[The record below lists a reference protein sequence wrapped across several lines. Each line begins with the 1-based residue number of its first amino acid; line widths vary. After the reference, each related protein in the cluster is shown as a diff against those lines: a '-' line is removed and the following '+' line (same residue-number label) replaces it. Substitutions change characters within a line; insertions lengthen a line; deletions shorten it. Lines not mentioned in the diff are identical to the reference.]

1 MYYIGVDLGGT
12 NIAAGLVSEKGEIL
26 YKKSV
31 LTLKDRG
38 YEQIIKDIANLCD
51 NIINEKGLQYNNI
64 KSIGIGCPGSCDID
78 KGMVTYSC
86 NLDFYDVPIIKEMEK
101 HTKIPVFFENDANCA
116 ALGESICGAAKG
128 YKNSITITLGTGV
141 GGGIIINGKIYS
153 GSFSGGA
160 ELGHM
165 VVQVDG
171 ESCGCGRKGCWEAY
185 VSASALIREARIAA
199 ARYPN
204 SEIFNLVNGNIK
216 LIDAKIPFDAAEK
229 GDSVAKG
236 IINNYFKYMAEGLSN
251 LINIFQPEIIA
262 IGGGV
267 CAQGENI
274 IKPVTKLV
282 KGMVYGGVL
291 KTKIVTATLGNDAG
305 IIGAAMLE

>member
-1 MYYIGVDLGGT
+1 MYYMGVDLGGT
-12 NIAAGLVSEKGEIL
+12 NICVGLVSEKGEIL

-31 LTLKDRG
+31 LTLKERG
-38 YEQIIKDIANLCD
+38 YQEIIKDIGNLC
-51 NIINEKGLQYNNI
+51 NTIIKEKGLENDNI

-78 KGMVTYSC
+78 KGILTYSC
-86 NLDFYDVPIIKEMEK
+86 NLDFNNVPIIEEMK
-101 HTKIPVFFENDANCA
+101 KYTDIPVHFDNDANCA

-141 GGGIIINGKIYS
+141 GGGIIIDGKIYS
-153 GSFSGGA
+153 GSFYCGA

-165 VVQVDG
+165 VINVDG
-171 ESCGCGRKGCWEAY
+171 EQCSCGRKGCWETY

-199 ARYPN
+199 ARYTN
-204 SEIFNLVNGNIK
+204 CEIFNLVNGNIK
-216 LIDAKIPFDAAEK
+216 LIDAKIPFDAAAK
-229 GDSVAKG
+229 GDSIAKG
-236 IINNYFKYMAEGLSN
+236 IINNYFKYMSEGLSN

-291 KTKIVTATLGNDAG
+291 KTKIVIANLGNDAG
-305 IIGAAMLE
+305 IIGAAMLV